1 MEKLEPG
8 HLVDWVKGIGN
19 LDVAPLEHE
28 LVSKL
33 KQSSSGG
40 HLVDWVKGIGN
51 LDVAPLEHEL
61 VSKLKQIKTEYQA
74 LNKSKTMNREKI

>member
-1 MEKLEPG
+1 M
-8 HLVDWVKGIGN
+8 
-19 LDVAPLEHE
+19 DVAPLEHE

-51 LDVAPLEHEL
+51 MDVAPLEHEL
-61 VSKLKQIKTEYQA
+61 VSKLNQIKTE
-74 LNKSKTMNREKI
+74 

>member
-1 MEKLEPG
+1 M
-8 HLVDWVKGIGN
+8 
-19 LDVAPLEHE
+19 DVAPLEHE

-40 HLVDWVKGIGN
+40 HLVDWVQGIGN
-51 LDVAPLEHEL
+51 MDVAPLEHEL

-74 LNKSKTMNREKI
+74 LNKSKKTTGTK